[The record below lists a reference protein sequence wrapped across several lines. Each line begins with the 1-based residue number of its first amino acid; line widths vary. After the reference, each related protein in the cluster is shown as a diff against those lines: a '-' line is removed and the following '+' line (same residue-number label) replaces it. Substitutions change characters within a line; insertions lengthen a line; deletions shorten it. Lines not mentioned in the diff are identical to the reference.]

1 MAKGDDGNYL
11 QHCVELAAACRLGA
25 ENPDALHV
33 AFAHGM
39 APFESFE
46 RGLSDKAPG
55 LSRCR
60 LKAALGLAGKPWQE
74 GEPAIVTAYRCVGA
88 SRRYP
93 NSAEILRTL
102 RRELAGGIA
111 ETCPVKHKQLAAA
124 WAGSPVQTAMA
135 SWRCEVRPGGVLA
148 CPPDLHVPWL
158 FTMDPMTYRQTG
170 QYRDDDNLHWK
181 DIAQLRG
188 PLCRYVDSKQPGMVA
203 LFAYGMQEKRCCA
216 FWGFVEELS
225 SLTDMRYQK
234 HQITHNGGNKNLAA
248 LLFSSLDEADG
259 FLQDAVEEI
268 EDFALAAAMEN
279 GEEGYSNW
287 ESISRILRNHNEGI
301 SPEEL

>member
-11 QHCVELAAACRLGA
+11 QHCVELAAACRLGT
-25 ENPDALHV
+25 ENPNALHV

-60 LKAALGLAGKPWQE
+60 LKAALGLAGKPRQE

-111 ETCPVKHKQLAAA
+111 ETCPVKHEQLAAA
-124 WAGSPVQTAMA
+124 WAGSSVQTAMG
-135 SWRCEVRPGGVLA
+135 SWRREVQPGGVLA
-148 CPPDLHVPWL
+148 CPPDLRVPWL
-158 FTMDPMTYRQTG
+158 FTMDPMTYRHDG
-170 QYRDDDNLHWK
+170 PYCDDDNLHRS
-181 DIAQLRG
+181 DVELLRE
-188 PLCRYVDSKQPGMVA
+188 PLRRYVDSGQAGVVA
-203 LFAYGMQEKRCCA
+203 LFAYGVQKKRCWQ
-216 FWGFVEELS
+216 FRGFVEEIS
-225 SLTDMRYQK
+225 SLTGMRYQK

-248 LLFSSLDEADG
+248 LLFSSLDVADG

-287 ESISRILRNHNEGI
+287 ETISRILRSRDEGI
-301 SPEEL
+301 GPEEL